1 MCADRMRTHAGST
14 SRARERIG
22 HRNMI
27 TRRVFALLLVAS
39 LAGPVSAKSY
49 HFGQVEMTVIVQQ
62 DGSMHVTESWE
73 YVFSGDFHY
82 AYRTMTLARGT
93 DIRNF
98 VVSEPNQRYVEQP
111 GESPGSYNVSTGS
124 DFRATWYY
132 QANDERRTFALDYD
146 VLGAVIKHA
155 DYAELYWQ
163 FIGKDCDVP
172 ADSAHVGVTL
182 PGSIPSSEI
191 RVWSHGAL
199 WGFNSKAD
207 GRADITCRSLPA
219 HTMFEGRVL
228 FPTNYIAAS
237 PRQDNRTVLSS
248 ILSEEGQWAQ
258 DANRRRVAARIM
270 LGLPAGITLFGIAIF
285 IVLYVGF
292 GREYRLDNPPQYM
305 REPLDGWTP
314 NQVGY
319 LWKWGSLNAQD
330 LTATV
335 MDLVRRGAL
344 KLEVRKEPHP
354 ILGGLLGESLKDTHC
369 LEWVAGYDAELKTS
383 ERYLIEDMIFRLH
396 RPGDTISI
404 EDFAKDAKAQ
414 PSASYAR
421 FKEWKAQAEV
431 EAERTP
437 VVDTDSKFAMAG
449 AIAVGVLMFLST
461 FLLAHATQAPM
472 AILPAFVGFVLIPA
486 SVLAIRRRNPIAAIA
501 LHQWQAFRRYLT
513 DFSQLKSYP
522 PPAVVLWEQYL
533 VFAVTLGV
541 ADEVIRQFRELYP
554 HMPADQQTGV
564 FSNWMVDGG
573 NPLSSIGSMESAFS
587 SFGEAISTATSSFSS
602 ASGGGGGSSGGGG
615 GGGGGGGA
623 GAG

>member
-1 MCADRMRTHAGST
+1 MVS
-14 SRARERIG
+14 
-22 HRNMI
+22 
-27 TRRVFALLLVAS
+27 RRVSALLLLIC
-39 LAGPVSAKSY
+39 LAGPASAKSY
-49 HFGQVEMTVIVQQ
+49 HFGQVEVDATVRQ
-62 DGSMHVTESWE
+62 DSSMHVRESWE

-82 AYRTMTLARGT
+82 AYRTMRLPRGT

-98 VVSEPNQRYVEQP
+98 IVSESGRNYVEQP
-111 GESPGSYNVSTGS
+111 GDSPGSYNISSGGY
-124 DFRATWYY
+124 FRATWYY
-132 QANDERRTFALDYD
+132 QASDESRTFTLDYD
-146 VLGAVIKHA
+146 IVGAVVKHA

-163 FIGKDCDVP
+163 FIGEDCDVA
-172 ADSAHVGVTL
+172 ADSAHVSIRL
-182 PGSIPSSEI
+182 PGSIPSGEI

-199 WGFNSKAD
+199 WGFNSKRD
-207 GRADITCRSLPA
+207 GQADITCRSLPA
-219 HTMFEGRVL
+219 HTMLEGRVL
-228 FPTNYIAAS
+228 FPTGYILAS
-237 PRQDNRTVLSS
+237 PRHDGRTVLRP

-258 DANRRRVAARIM
+258 DANRKRAAARVM
-270 LGLPAGITLFGIAIF
+270 LGLPAGITLFGILIF
-285 IVLYVGF
+285 VVLYVGF
-292 GREYRLDNPPQYM
+292 GREYRLDNPPQYL

-319 LWKWGSLNAQD
+319 IWKWGSLNAQD

-344 KLEVRKEPHP
+344 KLIVRKEPHP
-354 ILGGLLGESLKDTHC
+354 ILGGLLGDSMKDAHY
-369 LEWVAGYDAELKTS
+369 LEWVADYKGELRSS
-383 ERYLIEDMIFRLH
+383 EQYLIRDMLFRMRAPGDMISL
-396 RPGDTISI
+396 
-404 EDFAKDAKAQ
+404 EEFAKEGRAQ
-414 PSASYAR
+414 PSESYAR
-421 FKEWKAQAEV
+421 FKEWKAQAQV

-449 AIAVGVLMFLST
+449 GIGIGALMFLST
-461 FLLAHATQAPM
+461 FLLAHATQAPVAM
-472 AILPAFVGFVLIPA
+472 LPAFVGFALIPA
-486 SVLAIRRRNPIAAIA
+486 SMAAIRRRNPIAAIA

-513 DFSQLKSYP
+513 DFSQLRSYP

-554 HMPADQQTGV
+554 HMPTDQQTGV
-564 FSNWMVDGG
+564 FSNWVVDGG